1 MRNYE
6 LMYIIRPDLEPDAVQ
21 AVTDKIQEVIR
32 GGDGEIR
39 KHEVMGKRRLA
50 YEIGK
55 FREGIYVLVLFS
67 SEPSH
72 VAELERVLRITDE
85 VVRHLVIRDVV
96 A

>member
-6 LMYIIRPDLEPDAVQ
+6 LMYIIRPDVETDTVQ
-21 AVTDKIQEVIR
+21 AVAEKIQDVIR
-32 GGDGEIR
+32 NGGGEVR

-67 SEPSH
+67 AEPSL

>member
-32 GGDGEIR
+32 GGGGEIR